1 MASITATLTTV
12 EQVVSVLGQWVLL
25 GSGPSPVLGV
35 HAPSG
40 SGSSGQAREPEH
52 QRGLNGFW
60 LRKLDAKCS
69 PYSSFVL
76 LCPWSSKEMISR
88 EFKGKRTATAREGYE
103 AQPLSTWP

>member
-40 SGSSGQAREPEH
+40 SGQAREPGH

>member
-40 SGSSGQAREPEH
+40 SGQAREPEH
-52 QRGLNGFW
+52 QRGFNGFW

-69 PYSSFVL
+69 SYSSFV

-103 AQPLSTWP
+103 VQPLSTWP